1 MKRAARRWIVGSIA
15 GVSLAVAAG
24 PAAAADV
31 TDNDRTFRNFTRE
44 TATVGDGRIR
54 LEIRGLQA
62 QDEENTRLNLYGL
75 LLPKGQTQEVT
86 GGVVD
91 LLASYGLG
99 KNAELGFDIP
109 SYIESKKFV
118 PGTNI
123 HNRVTNEDVGDIML
137 YAKFRRSVAEHC
149 TAGAGLELTLPN
161 GPVQKGFSTG
171 ELGFNPY
178 VSTRYQRGPVAL
190 GTNIGYQM
198 YTGDQKDPQRTF
210 EDGQPILLS
219 DQFNYG
225 VEAIVRG
232 SETYALRA
240 ELAGRVF
247 NLRGQ
252 RFHDAVLLPGIDF
265 NLAQNFVIRPTGLAN
280 ITATALDWG
289 LGVGMAYT
297 F

>member
-1 MKRAARRWIVGSIA
+1 MKRAAQRWIVAGIA
-15 GVSLAVAAG
+15 GVALAVAAG
-24 PAAAADV
+24 PATAAEV

-44 TATVGDGRIR
+44 TATVGDGHIR
-54 LEIRGLQA
+54 LELRGMQA
-62 QDEENTRLNLYGL
+62 QDENNTRLNLYGL
-75 LLPKGQTQEVT
+75 LLPKKQTQQVT
-86 GGVVD
+86 GGVID

-109 SYIESKKFV
+109 SFIESKEFV
-118 PGTNI
+118 SGTSVK
-123 HNRVTNEDVGDIML
+123 HRVNNEDVGDILL
-137 YAKFRRSVAEHC
+137 YGKFRQSVAQHC
-149 TAGAGLELTLPN
+149 TAGAGMEMTLPN
-161 GPVQKGFSTG
+161 GPVQKGFGTG
-171 ELGFNPY
+171 ELGFTPY
-178 VSTRYQRGPVAL
+178 VSTRYQRGVFAV
-190 GTNIGYQM
+190 GTNIGYTM
-198 YTGDQKDPQRTF
+198 YTGDQRDSQRTF

-232 SETYALRA
+232 SESYALRA

-252 RFHDAVLLPGIDF
+252 RFHDAVVLPGIDF
-265 NLAQNFVIRPTGLAN
+265 NLANNFVIRPTGLAN
-280 ITATALDWG
+280 ITKTALDWG